1 LITYSYRATNSGGD
15 SNSVFYTYIKDN
27 VFTSATTVPQMPWKT
42 TPTGGYLRGRVT
54 DATTGLPVYN
64 ATVTISELGISRK
77 TDGEGKYA
85 FIYIP
90 PGDYS
95 VLTTATGYDPLEYSD
110 IVITAGQVTTRDFAL
125 GLLDSDGDG
134 IPDVIESSAP
144 SAAGSS
150 IQPTGDA
157 NGDNIP
163 DSQQSHVT
171 SFANAK
177 DGRYITLVAAPGLS
191 FRNVQSIGTLPG
203 TPPANGSFP
212 VGLFDFTLVGLT
224 PGTPTTVDVL
234 LPENVASASRRYWKY
249 GPSADNPTP
258 HWYHFDRRVVDDIL
272 TGSTLHAAQNKITLH
287 LADGAR
293 GDSDRIANGQIQDPG
308 GPATEDPLLVD
319 LESFTATVQLPA
331 QAVLLEWVTAAEYD
345 NAGFHLYRA
354 GETGP
359 GEYAPGERLT
369 TDLIPAEG
377 SEIEGAS
384 YFFADSEP
392 LAAGEKRGYYLE
404 DVDMMGFGTLHGPV
418 FAELGMATPSPTP
431 TITPIPTSAPDTD
444 GDGFADWYEIES
456 GSNPLDAWSVPVLGD
471 YNRDGRTRMDD
482 ALLLYRRLLQG
493 ESLTP
498 EEITRMDVNLD
509 GAVTVQDALV
519 LYRWAVRMPGYEV
532 LPFFGP

>member
-27 VFTSATTVPQMPWKT
+27 VFTSATTVPQMSWKT

-54 DATTGLPVYN
+54 DASTGLPIYN
-64 ATVTISELGISRK
+64 ATVTISELGLSKK

-85 FIYIP
+85 FIYIT
-90 PGDYS
+90 PGTYTVTAS
-95 VLTTATGYDPLEYSD
+95 ATGYDPLQYTG
-110 IVITAGQVTTRDFAL
+110 VVVTAGQVTTRNFAM
-125 GLLDSDGDG
+125 GSPDSDGDG
-134 IPDVIESSAP
+134 IADSEEDLVP
-144 SAAGSS
+144 SATGSS

-157 NGDNIP
+157 NGDNIL
-163 DSQQSHVT
+163 DSQQTHVT

-177 DGRYITLVAAPGLS
+177 DGRYITMVAASGLS
-191 FRNVQSIGTLPG
+191 FQNVQSVGTAPG

-212 VGLFDFTLVGLT
+212 VGLFDFVLTGLT
-224 PGTPTTVDVL
+224 PGASTTVDVL
-234 LPENVASASRRYWKY
+234 LPADVTSASRRYWKY
-249 GPSADNPTP
+249 GPTADNLSD
-258 HWYHFDRRVVDDIL
+258 HWYDFDRRTINNIM
-272 TGSTLHAAQNKITLH
+272 TGATLYAAENKITLH
-287 LADGAR
+287 LTDGAR

-331 QAVLLEWVTAAEYD
+331 ATVLLKWVTAAEFD
-345 NAGFHLYRA
+345 NAGFHLYYA
-354 GETGP
+354 QETRP
-359 GEYAPGERLT
+359 GQYAPGERLT
-369 TDLIPAEG
+369 ADLIPAAG

-384 YFFADSEP
+384 YSFEDPEP
-392 LAAGEKRGYYLE
+392 LAAGEVRGYYLE
-404 DVDMMGFGTLHGPV
+404 DVDMMGLGTLHGPV

-456 GSNPLDAWSVPVLGD
+456 GSNPLDAWSVPMLGD
-471 YNRDGRTRMDD
+471 YNLDGRARMDD

-493 ESLTP
+493 ETLTP

-519 LYRWAVRMPGYEV
+519 LYRWAIRMPGYEV
-532 LPFFGP
+532 LPFTEP